1 MSDRTCGTCGME
13 FEFPCQLERHI
24 SSKRKCKP
32 KEQQLKDYMCIFCKN
47 YYSNKFSLS
56 RHQNTCKIKDN
67 GIQTNH
73 TTTSTS
79 IIPSQ
84 NNNLEVAKITKP
96 NTNLDV
102 NNTINTINNITNFL
116 KKLSD
121 TNNNHDFSIIM
132 QDIAASLK
140 STIEYSNPNKS
151 LDDEKVVSIISK
163 YNTLLQNNNDNR
175 VVNINNQNNSK
186 TSTMNNTLNNILNKN
201 TTQHQTQNNVLTNN
215 SNNNNNNNITTNNN
229 ISLPNIINP
238 FGCEDIS
245 FITDDEKL
253 EILKS
258 YNGVELALE
267 KVYSKPEN
275 RNFYKPNANK
285 DNVSILNKDMKIQVK
300 KQKQFNEQMLN
311 HGILVMERMFYSCK
325 NRLSF
330 EHQLLIWNNIE
341 ENRDLL
347 RFESNIT
354 QILSIMETC
363 FQDAISKEI
372 FKKFSDKINR
382 EETFRLEKINIVK
395 ELLLELERFNN
406 DRNNVTIN
414 DDFLRNEVWSKEEK
428 NESDVDSSDS
438 KNNLAIR
445 HLVNT
450 PRFKFFEEMKLNEFE
465 YFDMH
470 GASIGNIIEYRKILI
485 QRAKAEIERI
495 TAEYKNHN
503 INDNGNLTNEV
514 KDKLITEPR
523 LQMRTK
529 LANVEF
535 NDKNLLEDNLEDDKS
550 DTPTTTLSVT

>member
-1 MSDRTCGTCGME
+1 MSDRICLNCGLK
-13 FEFPCQLERHI
+13 FKFPCQLERHLTGKK
-24 SSKRKCKP
+24 SCKP
-32 KEQQLKDYMCIFCKN
+32 ISIQDDEFTCDYCKCN
-47 YYSNKFSLS
+47 YSNKYSLI
-56 RHQNTCKIKDN
+56 RHIKICKNNNHQNNNNQNNSQKN
-67 GIQTNH
+67 
-73 TTTSTS
+73 

-84 NNNLEVAKITKP
+84 NNNLEVAKNNSNSQI
-96 NTNLDV
+96 DF
-102 NNTINTINNITNFL
+102 NNTINSITTMFN
-116 KKLSD
+116 KLVE
-121 TNNNHDFSIIM
+121 TNNPQDYKDIM
-132 QDIAASLK
+132 QELLSSLK

-186 TSTMNNTLNNILNKN
+186 TSTINNTLNNNS
-201 TTQHQTQNNVLTNN
+201 N
-215 SNNNNNNNITTNNN
+215 SNNNNNNNNSITINNN

-253 EILKS
+253 GILKS

-267 KVYSKPEN
+267 KIYSKHEN

-285 DNVSILNKDMKIQVK
+285 DNVSVLNKDMKIQVK

-341 ENRDLL
+341 ENRNLL

-363 FQDAISKEI
+363 FQDTISKEI

-382 EETFRLEKINIVK
+382 EETFRLEKLNIVK

-428 NESDVDSSDS
+428 NEVDVDSSDS
-438 KNNLAIR
+438 KNNLTMR

-470 GASIGNIIEYRKILI
+470 GVSIGNIIEYRKILI
-485 QRAKAEIERI
+485 QRAKVEIERI
-495 TAEYKNHN
+495 TNEYKNHN
-503 INDNGNLTNEV
+503 INNDGNLTTEV
-514 KDKLITEPR
+514 TDKLLNEPR
-523 LQMRTK
+523 LQMRIK
-529 LANVEF
+529 LDKVEF
-535 NDKNLLEDNLEDDKS
+535 NGKHLLEDNLENEQSKNAIS
-550 DTPTTTLSVT
+550 YSK

>member
-1 MSDRTCGTCGME
+1 M
-13 FEFPCQLERHI
+13 F
-24 SSKRKCKP
+24 
-32 KEQQLKDYMCIFCKN
+32 
-47 YYSNKFSLS
+47 NKLV
-56 RHQNTCKIKDN
+56 
-67 GIQTNH
+67 
-73 TTTSTS
+73 
-79 IIPSQ
+79 
-84 NNNLEVAKITKP
+84 E
-96 NTNLDV
+96 
-102 NNTINTINNITNFL
+102 
-116 KKLSD
+116 
-121 TNNNHDFSIIM
+121 TNNPQDYKDIM
-132 QDIAASLK
+132 QELLSSLK

-186 TSTMNNTLNNILNKN
+186 TSTINNTLNNNS
-201 TTQHQTQNNVLTNN
+201 N
-215 SNNNNNNNITTNNN
+215 SNNNNNNNTITINNN

-245 FITDDEKL
+245 FITDNEKL
-253 EILKS
+253 GILKS

-267 KVYSKPEN
+267 KIYSKHEN

-285 DNVSILNKDMKIQVK
+285 DNVSVLNKDMKIQVK

-341 ENRDLL
+341 ENRNLL

-363 FQDAISKEI
+363 FQDTISKEI

-382 EETFRLEKINIVK
+382 EETFRLEKLNIVK

-406 DRNNVTIN
+406 DRNNITIN

-428 NESDVDSSDS
+428 NEVDVDSSDS
-438 KNNLAIR
+438 KNNLAMR

-470 GASIGNIIEYRKILI
+470 GVSIGNIIEYRKILI
-485 QRAKAEIERI
+485 QRAKVEIERI
-495 TAEYKNHN
+495 TNEYKNHN
-503 INDNGNLTNEV
+503 INNDGNLTTEV
-514 KDKLITEPR
+514 TDKLLNEPR
-523 LQMRTK
+523 LQMRIK
-529 LANVEF
+529 LDKVEF
-535 NDKNLLEDNLEDDKS
+535 NDKYLIEDNLEDEQSKNAIS
-550 DTPTTTLSVT
+550 YSK